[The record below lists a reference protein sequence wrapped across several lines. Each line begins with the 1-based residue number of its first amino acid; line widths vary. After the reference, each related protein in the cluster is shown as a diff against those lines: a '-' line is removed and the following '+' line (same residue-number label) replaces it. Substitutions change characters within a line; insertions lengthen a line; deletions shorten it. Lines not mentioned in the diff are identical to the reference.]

1 MDRPRCIPRD
11 YRHDADSRRDRD
23 TAAVNR
29 IPVPRRTHPDRRAR
43 ASIPSIIDICLH
55 SGRLDCRCGCRVS
68 RRRDGSRRLLRLLVG
83 QASWEKGGRAEVEAR
98 YLGVGAATTCAS
110 SFRLQHQQYPPHG
123 ERVDS
128 ATPSSGPLPNSFV
141 CDQEQDASYVNRTS
155 SPLIATP
162 VQFVE
167 VEAEADRY
175 QVQYP
180 IMRSTPELQ
189 GIAGPGQDGAELP
202 QGHARSELP
211 LDGERTELPY
221 GCNWAELPTTPK
233 WRP

>member
-1 MDRPRCIPRD
+1 MV
-11 YRHDADSRRDRD
+11 AGSLV
-23 TAAVNR
+23 AGMAL
-29 IPVPRRTHPDRRAR
+29 AGFS
-43 ASIPSIIDICLH
+43 AFWW
-55 SGRLDCRCGCRVS
+55 G
-68 RRRDGSRRLLRLLVG
+68 RRR
-83 QASWEKGGRAEVEAR
+83 GRKEAGPKSKPAISEQELQQHVPAR
-98 YLGVGAATTCAS
+98 SGY
-110 SFRLQHQQYPPHG
+110 QHQQYPPQG

-128 ATPSSGPLPNSFV
+128 ATPGSGPLPNPFV
-141 CDQEQDASYVNRTS
+141 CDHEQDASYVNRTS

-221 GCNWAELPTTPK
+221 GCNRAELPTTPK